1 MQANNYVDIHVCS
14 IVNNNIHKCVNFN
27 SKCKSVYDY
36 KKKLMPQKKKKK
48 SMHITSVSLIA
59 KILFSYQCEIL
70 LLYLLNKVLKNS

>member
-36 KKKLMPQKKKKK
+36 KKKINASKKKKK
-48 SMHITSVSLIA
+48 YAYYKCFTHS
-59 KILFSYQCEIL
+59 
-70 LLYLLNKVLKNS
+70 